1 VRQFVH
7 CRVQGLP
14 QARLTSRRPH
24 MDELERKIVAHEMAL
39 IETVAHIDADH
50 IREGMRA
57 IRAGLVV
64 GITEEERVIRIA
76 AIEMLEAA
84 LLRFGSPAATLFGDL
99 SLAQQL
105 ADRIAERGENI

>member
-1 VRQFVH
+1 
-7 CRVQGLP
+7 
-14 QARLTSRRPH
+14 

-64 GITEEERVIRIA
+64 GITEEDRVIRIA
-76 AIEMLEAA
+76 AIDLFEAA
-84 LLRFGSPAATLFGDL
+84 LLRSGDPAGLPFGALG
-99 SLAQQL
+99 LAEQL
-105 ADRIAERGENI
+105 ANRIARRGPP